1 LIDELNIKND
11 MNFTLGLNGELILKC
26 KKYGV
31 IKMEN
36 SINEIMMKK
45 ENKGNLKTF
54 QLMWELIKY
63 RPWLYLANCVIWII
77 IHVSPVIPGL
87 IAKEFFD
94 TLSGRGT
101 LNVGIWGL
109 IVLIAVTAIVTIM
122 GIFCGATTDI
132 IHRFTMSA
140 LIRRNL
146 LQCILQ
152 KPGANSIPYS
162 LGEAVNCFRDD
173 AEQAEDSISWTLDVI
188 GTAVFAIVAIVILL
202 SINAKITIFVFT
214 PLVAVVA
221 IAQIASER
229 VEKYR
234 TASRE
239 ATGKVT
245 GALGEIFGSIQ
256 AIQVSG
262 SGGHIVNHLNELN
275 KERHKMVLKDSLLSQ
290 LLDSVFT
297 NTVSIGTGFIL
308 LLVGQSMKG
317 GSFTVGDFAL
327 FIYYLT
333 FVADF
338 THFFGTFI
346 AHYQQTGVAFKR
358 MHELLQGEPQETLVK
373 HNPLY
378 LKGKFEEPKCNLGV
392 EGKELK
398 ELQVK
403 ALTYIY
409 KTSNAGIKD
418 VNFTLKGKSF
428 TVITGRIGAGKTT
441 LLKTLLGLL
450 TSDSGSI
457 YWNGERVKEPSE
469 FFVPPVSAYTAQ
481 VPNLFSDTVRNN
493 ILLGLPENQVDLNSA
508 IASAILQQDLNT
520 LEYGLDTVIGPKGV
534 KLSGG
539 QIQRVAAARMFV
551 RNSELLIFDDIS
563 SALDVETEM
572 KLWNRIFEQQD
583 KTCLVVSNRRFALQK
598 ADNIIVMKDGHV
610 EAQGTLEELLKG
622 CEEMR
627 QIWGEK

>member
-1 LIDELNIKND
+1 
-11 MNFTLGLNGELILKC
+11 
-26 KKYGV
+26 
-31 IKMEN
+31 MEN
-36 SINEIMMKK
+36 SISEIPTKK
-45 ENKGNLKTF
+45 ENKGAMKTF
-54 QLMWELIKY
+54 QLMWQLIKY
-63 RPWLYLANCVIWII
+63 RPWLYLANCLIWIF

-94 TLSGRGT
+94 TLSGKGT

-109 IVLIAVTAIVTIM
+109 IVLIAVTALVTIM
-122 GIFCGATTDI
+122 GIFCGSRTDI
-132 IHRFTMSA
+132 VHRFTMSA

-173 AEQAEDSISWTLDVI
+173 AEQAEDAISWTLDVI

-221 IAQIASER
+221 IAQIASKR

-245 GALGEIFGSIQ
+245 GALGEIFGSVQ

-262 SGGHIVNHLNELN
+262 SEEYIINHLNNLN
-275 KERHKMVLKDSLLSQ
+275 KERHKMVLRDSVLSQ

-358 MHELLQGEPQETLVK
+358 MHELLQGESQETLVK

-378 LKGKFEEPKCNLGV
+378 LKGKLEEPMSNLNV
-392 EGKELK
+392 EGKKLRKLK
-398 ELQVK
+398 VRK
-403 ALTYIY
+403 LTYIY
-409 KTSNAGIKD
+409 KNSGGGIKD
-418 VNFTLKGKSF
+418 VNFILKENTF
-428 TVITGRIGAGKTT
+428 TVITGRIGSGKTT

-450 TSDSGSI
+450 PAECGTI
-457 YWNGERVKEPSE
+457 YWNGERVKEPAQ
-469 FFVPPVSAYTAQ
+469 FFAPPISAYTAQ

-493 ILLGLPENQVDLNSA
+493 ILLGLPENEVDLKSA
-508 IASAILQQDLNT
+508 IDSSILQEDLDT
-520 LEYGLDTVIGPKGV
+520 LEKGLDTIIGPKGV

-551 RNSELLIFDDIS
+551 RKSELLVFDDIS
-563 SALDVETEM
+563 SALDVETET

-598 ADNIIVMKDGHV
+598 ADNIIVMKDGQV
-610 EAQGTLEELLKG
+610 EAQGTLEELLEN
-622 CEEMR
+622 CEEMSK
-627 QIWGEK
+627 IWGEKNK

>member
-1 LIDELNIKND
+1 
-11 MNFTLGLNGELILKC
+11 
-26 KKYGV
+26 
-31 IKMEN
+31 MEN
-36 SINEIMMKK
+36 SIKEIPTK
-45 ENKGNLKTF
+45 EEHKGNMKTF

-63 RPWLYLANCVIWII
+63 RPWLYLVNCLIWIF

-94 TLSGRGT
+94 TLSGKAT

-109 IVLIAVTAIVTIM
+109 IVLTAVTAIVTIM
-122 GIFCGATTDI
+122 GIFCGASTDI
-132 IHRFTMSA
+132 VHRFTMSA

-162 LGEAVNCFRDD
+162 VGEAVNCFRDD
-173 AEQAEDSISWTLDVI
+173 ADQAEDAISWTLDVI

-202 SINAKITIFVFT
+202 SINAKITVFVFT

-245 GALGEIFGSIQ
+245 GALGEIFGSVQ

-262 SGGHIVNHLNELN
+262 SEDYIINHLNELN
-275 KERHKMVLKDSLLSQ
+275 KERHKMVLRDSVLSQ

-358 MHELLQGEPQETLVK
+358 MYELLQGEPQETLVK
-373 HNPLY
+373 HNALH
-378 LKGKFEEPKCNLGV
+378 LKGEIEETKCNLNI
-392 EGKELK
+392 EGERFKKLK
-398 ELQVK
+398 VK
-403 ALTYIY
+403 RLTYIY
-409 KTSNAGIKD
+409 KNSGGGIKD
-418 VNFTLKGKSF
+418 IDFKLKEKSF
-428 TVITGRIGAGKTT
+428 TVITGRIGSGKTT

-450 TSDSGSI
+450 PADYGTI
-457 YWNGERVKEPSE
+457 YWNGERVKEPAQ

-493 ILLGLPENQVDLNSA
+493 ILLGLPDDQVD
-508 IASAILQQDLNT
+508 
-520 LEYGLDTVIGPKGV
+520 
-534 KLSGG
+534 
-539 QIQRVAAARMFV
+539 
-551 RNSELLIFDDIS
+551 
-563 SALDVETEM
+563 
-572 KLWNRIFEQQD
+572 
-583 KTCLVVSNRRFALQK
+583 
-598 ADNIIVMKDGHV
+598 
-610 EAQGTLEELLKG
+610 
-622 CEEMR
+622 
-627 QIWGEK
+627 

>member
-1 LIDELNIKND
+1 
-11 MNFTLGLNGELILKC
+11 
-26 KKYGV
+26 
-31 IKMEN
+31 MEN
-36 SINEIMMKK
+36 SISEIPTKK
-45 ENKGNLKTF
+45 ENKGAMKTF
-54 QLMWELIKY
+54 QLMWQLIKY
-63 RPWLYLANCVIWII
+63 RPWLYLANCLIWIF

-94 TLSGRGT
+94 TLSGKGT

-109 IVLIAVTAIVTIM
+109 IVLIAVTALVTIM
-122 GIFCGATTDI
+122 GIFCGSRTDI
-132 IHRFTMSA
+132 VHRFTMSA

-173 AEQAEDSISWTLDVI
+173 AEQAEDAISWTLDVI

-221 IAQIASER
+221 IAQIASKR

-245 GALGEIFGSIQ
+245 GALGEIFGSVQ

-262 SGGHIVNHLNELN
+262 SEEYIINHLNNLN
-275 KERHKMVLKDSLLSQ
+275 KERHKMVLRDSVLSQ

-358 MHELLQGEPQETLVK
+358 MHELLQGESQETLVK

-378 LKGKFEEPKCNLGV
+378 LKGKLEEPMSNLNV
-392 EGKELK
+392 EGKKVRKLK
-398 ELQVK
+398 VRK
-403 ALTYIY
+403 LTYIY
-409 KTSNAGIKD
+409 KNSGGGIKD
-418 VNFTLKGKSF
+418 VNFILKENTF
-428 TVITGRIGAGKTT
+428 TVITGRIGSGKTT

-450 TSDSGSI
+450 PAECGTI
-457 YWNGERVKEPSE
+457 YWNGERVKEPAQ
-469 FFVPPVSAYTAQ
+469 FFAPPISSYTAQ

-493 ILLGLPENQVDLNSA
+493 ILLGLPENEVDLKSA
-508 IASAILQQDLNT
+508 IDSSILQEDLDT
-520 LEYGLDTVIGPKGV
+520 LEKGLDTIIGPKGV

-551 RNSELLIFDDIS
+551 RKSELLVFDDIS
-563 SALDVETEM
+563 SALDVETET

-583 KTCLVVSNRRFALQK
+583 KTCLVVSNRRFALQN
-598 ADNIIVMKDGHV
+598 ADNIIVMKDGQV
-610 EAQGTLEELLKG
+610 EAQGTLEELLEN
-622 CEEMR
+622 CEEMSK
-627 QIWGEK
+627 IWGEKNK

>member
-1 LIDELNIKND
+1 
-11 MNFTLGLNGELILKC
+11 
-26 KKYGV
+26 
-31 IKMEN
+31 MEN
-36 SINEIMMKK
+36 SINEIPMNK
-45 ENKGNLKTF
+45 ENKGDVKTF
-54 QLMWELIKY
+54 KLMWELIKY
-63 RPWLYLANCVIWII
+63 RPWLYLANCLIWIF

-94 TLSGRGT
+94 TLSGKGS
-101 LNVGIWGL
+101 LNVGVWGL
-109 IVLIAVTAIVTIM
+109 MVLIAVTALVTIM
-122 GIFCGATTDI
+122 AIFCGARTDI

-162 LGEAVNCFRDD
+162 VGEAVNCFRDD
-173 AEQAEDSISWTLDVI
+173 AEQAEDAISWTLDVI

-245 GALGEIFGSIQ
+245 GALGEIFGSVQ

-262 SGGHIVNHLNELN
+262 SEDYIIKHLNKLN
-275 KERHKMVLKDSLLSQ
+275 KERHKMVLRDSVLSQ

-358 MHELLQGEPQETLVK
+358 MHELLQGEPQKTLVK

-378 LKGKFEEPKCNLGV
+378 LKGKLEEPKCNLNVG
-392 EGKELK
+392 GRKFKKLK
-398 ELQVK
+398 VK
-403 ALTYIY
+403 RLTYIY
-409 KTSNAGIKD
+409 KNSGGGIKD
-418 VNFTLKGKSF
+418 IDFKLKEKSF
-428 TVITGRIGAGKTT
+428 TVITGRIGSGKTT

-450 TSDSGSI
+450 PADCGTI
-457 YWNGERVKEPSE
+457 YWNGEKVKEPSE
-469 FFVPPVSAYTAQ
+469 FFVPPISAYTAQ
-481 VPNLFSDTVRNN
+481 IPNLFSETVRNN

-508 IASAILQQDLNT
+508 IVSAILQQDLDT
-520 LEYGLDTVIGPKGV
+520 LENGLDTVIGPKGV

-572 KLWNRIFEQQD
+572 KLWNRVFEQQD

-610 EAQGTLEELLKG
+610 EAQGTLDELLER
-622 CEEMR
+622 CDEMR
-627 QIWGEK
+627 QIWGS

>member
-1 LIDELNIKND
+1 
-11 MNFTLGLNGELILKC
+11 
-26 KKYGV
+26 
-31 IKMEN
+31 MEN
-36 SINEIMMKK
+36 SINEIRMKK
-45 ENKGNLKTF
+45 ENKGDMKTF
-54 QLMWELIKY
+54 RLMWELIKY
-63 RPWLYLANCVIWII
+63 RPWLYFVNCLIWIFI
-77 IHVSPVIPGL
+77 LVSPVIPGL

-94 TLSGRGT
+94 TLSGKAS
-101 LNVGIWGL
+101 LNIGIWGL

-122 GIFCGATTDI
+122 GIFCGAKTDI
-132 IHRFTMSA
+132 VHRFTMSA

-152 KPGANSIPYS
+152 KPGSNSIPYS
-162 LGEAVNCFRDD
+162 VGEAVNCFRDD
-173 AEQAEDSISWTLDVI
+173 AEQAEDAISWTLDVI

-202 SINAKITIFVFT
+202 NINAKITIFVFT

-234 TASRE
+234 RASRE

-245 GALGEIFGSIQ
+245 GALGEIFGSVQ

-262 SGGHIVNHLNELN
+262 SEDYIMNHLNKLN
-275 KERHKMVLKDSLLSQ
+275 RERHKMVLRDSVLSQ

-308 LLVGQSMKG
+308 LLVGQSMKV

-338 THFFGTFI
+338 THSFGTFI
-346 AHYQQTGVAFKR
+346 SDYQQTGVAFKR
-358 MHELLQGEPQETLVK
+358 MHELLQWEPQETLVK

-378 LKGKFEEPKCNLGV
+378 LKGKLEKPKCNLNV
-392 EGKELK
+392 EGKKLKKLKVEGLTYVYKNSGGGIKNINFMLK
-398 ELQVK
+398 E
-403 ALTYIY
+403 
-409 KTSNAGIKD
+409 
-418 VNFTLKGKSF
+418 KSF
-428 TVITGRIGAGKTT
+428 SVITGRIGSGKTT

-450 TSDSGSI
+450 PSDSGLI

-469 FFVPPVSAYTAQ
+469 FFVPPISAYTAQ
-481 VPNLFSDTVRNN
+481 VPNLFSDTMRNN

-508 IASAILQQDLNT
+508 IASGILEDDLDT
-520 LEYGLDTVIGPKGV
+520 LENGLDTVIGPKGV

-551 RNSELLIFDDIS
+551 RNPELLIFDDIS

-610 EAQGTLEELLKG
+610 QAQGTLDELLENS
-622 CEEMR
+622 EEMR
-627 QIWGEK
+627 QIWGS

>member
-1 LIDELNIKND
+1 
-11 MNFTLGLNGELILKC
+11 
-26 KKYGV
+26 
-31 IKMEN
+31 MEN
-36 SINEIMMKK
+36 SINKIGMKK
-45 ENKGNLKTF
+45 ENKGDMKTF
-54 QLMWELIKY
+54 RLMWELIKY
-63 RPWLYLANCVIWII
+63 RPWLYFANCLIWIFI
-77 IHVSPVIPGL
+77 LVSPVIPGL

-94 TLSGRGT
+94 TLSGKAS
-101 LNVGIWGL
+101 LNIGIWGL
-109 IVLIAVTAIVTIM
+109 IVLISVTAIVTIM
-122 GIFCGATTDI
+122 GIFCGARIDI
-132 IHRFTMSA
+132 VHRFTMSA

-152 KPGANSIPYS
+152 KPGSNSIPYS
-162 LGEAVNCFRDD
+162 VGEAVNCFRDD
-173 AEQAEDSISWTLDVI
+173 AEKAEDAISWTLDVI

-202 SINAKITIFVFT
+202 NINAKITIFVFT

-234 TASRE
+234 RASRE

-245 GALGEIFGSIQ
+245 GALGEIFGSVQ

-262 SGGHIVNHLNELN
+262 SEEYIMNHLNKLN
-275 KERHKMVLKDSLLSQ
+275 KERHKMVLRDSVLSQ

-308 LLVGQSMKG
+308 LLVGQSMKA

-338 THFFGTFI
+338 THSFGTFI
-346 AHYQQTGVAFKR
+346 SDYQQTGVAFKR

-378 LKGKFEEPKCNLGV
+378 LKGKLEKPKCNLNV
-392 EGKELK
+392 EGKELRK
-398 ELQVK
+398 LQVE

-409 KTSNAGIKD
+409 KNSNGGIQD
-418 VNFTLKGKSF
+418 VNFTLKEKSF
-428 TVITGRIGAGKTT
+428 TVITGRIGSGKTT
-441 LLKTLLGLL
+441 LLKTLIGLL
-450 TSDSGSI
+450 PSDSGTI

-469 FFVPPVSAYTAQ
+469 FFVPPISAYTAQ
-481 VPNLFSDTVRNN
+481 VPNLFSDTMRNN

-508 IASAILQQDLNT
+508 IASAILKEDLAT
-520 LEYGLDTVIGPKGV
+520 LENGLDTIIGPKGV

-551 RNSELLIFDDIS
+551 RNPELLIFDDIS

-572 KLWNRIFEQQD
+572 KLWNRIFENKD
-583 KTCLVVSNRRFALQK
+583 KTCLVVSNRRVALQK

-610 EAQGTLEELLKG
+610 EAQGTLDELLEN
-622 CEEMR
+622 CEEMT
-627 QIWGEK
+627 QIWGS

>member
-1 LIDELNIKND
+1 
-11 MNFTLGLNGELILKC
+11 
-26 KKYGV
+26 V
-31 IKMEN
+31 
-36 SINEIMMKK
+36 
-45 ENKGNLKTF
+45 
-54 QLMWELIKY
+54 
-63 RPWLYLANCVIWII
+63 
-77 IHVSPVIPGL
+77 
-87 IAKEFFD
+87 
-94 TLSGRGT
+94 
-101 LNVGIWGL
+101 
-109 IVLIAVTAIVTIM
+109 
-122 GIFCGATTDI
+122 
-132 IHRFTMSA
+132 HRFTMSA

-146 LQCILQ
+146 LECILQ

-162 LGEAVNCFRDD
+162 VGEAVNCFRDD
-173 AEQAEDSISWTLDVI
+173 AEQAEDAISWTLDVI

-202 SINAKITIFVFT
+202 NINVKITIFVFT

-221 IAQIASER
+221 IAQIASKR

-245 GALGEIFGSIQ
+245 GALGEIFGAVQ

-262 SGGHIVNHLNELN
+262 SQEHIINHLNKLN
-275 KERHKMVLKDSLLSQ
+275 KERHKMVLRDSVLSQ

-308 LLVGQSMKG
+308 LLVGQNMKA

-358 MHELLQGEPQETLVK
+358 MHELLQGEPKETLVK

-378 LKGKFEEPKCNLGV
+378 LKGKLEEPKCNLSI
-392 EGKELK
+392 EGKEFKKLK
-398 ELQVK
+398 VK
-403 ALTYIY
+403 RLTYVY
-409 KTSNAGIKD
+409 KNSGGGIKNID
-418 VNFTLKGKSF
+418 FILKKKSF
-428 TVITGRIGAGKTT
+428 TVITGRIGSGKTT

-450 TSDSGSI
+450 PADYGTI
-457 YWNGERVKEPSE
+457 YWNGEKVKEPSQ
-469 FFVPPVSAYTAQ
+469 FFVPPISAYTPQ
-481 VPNLFSDTVRNN
+481 VPNLFSDTMRNN
-493 ILLGLPENQVDLNSA
+493 ILLGLSEGQVDLNGA
-508 IASAILQQDLNT
+508 IASAILEEDLIT
-520 LEYGLDTVIGPKGV
+520 LENGLDTVIGPKGV

-539 QIQRVAAARMFV
+539 QIQRVAAARMFI
-551 RNSELLIFDDIS
+551 RNSELLVFDDIS

-572 KLWNRIFEQQD
+572 KLWNKIFEKQD
-583 KTCLVVSNRRFALQK
+583 KTCLVVSNRRFALKK

-610 EAQGTLEELLKG
+610 KAQGTLAELLEN
-622 CEEMR
+622 CDEMR
-627 QIWGEK
+627 QIWGDKNNF

>member
-1 LIDELNIKND
+1 
-11 MNFTLGLNGELILKC
+11 
-26 KKYGV
+26 
-31 IKMEN
+31 MEN
-36 SINEIMMKK
+36 ITNKIPLKK
-45 ENKGNLKTF
+45 EHKEDMKTF

-63 RPWLYLANCVIWII
+63 RPWLYFVNCIIWII

-94 TLSGRGT
+94 TLSGKAS

-109 IVLIAVTAIVTIM
+109 IVLTAVTAVVTIM

-132 IHRFTMSA
+132 VHRFTMSA

-162 LGEAVNCFRDD
+162 VGEAVNCFRDD

-188 GTAVFAIVAIVILL
+188 GTAVFAVVAIVILL

-221 IAQIASER
+221 IAQIASKR

-234 TASRE
+234 VASRE

-245 GALGEIFGSIQ
+245 GALGEIFGSVQ

-262 SGGHIVNHLNELN
+262 SEEYIINHLNKLN
-275 KERHKMVLKDSLLSQ
+275 KVRHKMVLRDSVLSQ

-308 LLVGQSMKG
+308 LLVGQSMKS

-358 MHELLQGEPQETLVK
+358 MHELLQGEAQETLVK

-378 LKGKFEEPKCNLGV
+378 LKEKLEEPKCNLNV
-392 EGKELK
+392 EGKKFKKLK
-398 ELQVK
+398 VK
-403 ALTYIY
+403 KLTYIY
-409 KTSNAGIKD
+409 KNSGGGIKD
-418 VNFTLKGKSF
+418 INFMLKEKTF
-428 TVITGRIGAGKTT
+428 TVITGRIGSGKTT

-450 TSDSGSI
+450 PAECGTI
-457 YWNGERVKEPSE
+457 YWNGELVKEPE
-469 FFVPPVSAYTAQ
+469 QFFVPPISAYTPQ

-493 ILLGLPENQVDLNSA
+493 ILLGLPENKVDLDNA
-508 IASAILQQDLNT
+508 IASSILQEDLDT
-520 LEYGLDTVIGPKGV
+520 LEKGLDTIIGPKGV

-539 QIQRVAAARMFV
+539 QIQRVAAARMFI
-551 RNSELLIFDDIS
+551 RNSELLVFDDIS
-563 SALDVETEM
+563 SALDIETEM
-572 KLWNRIFEQQD
+572 KLWNRIFQQKY

-598 ADNIIVMKDGHV
+598 ADNIIVMKEGHV
-610 EAQGTLEELLKG
+610 EAQGTLEELLEN

-627 QIWGEK
+627 KIWGKKNK

>member
-1 LIDELNIKND
+1 
-11 MNFTLGLNGELILKC
+11 M
-26 KKYGV
+26 
-31 IKMEN
+31 
-36 SINEIMMKK
+36 
-45 ENKGNLKTF
+45 KTF
-54 QLMWELIKY
+54 RLMWELIKY
-63 RPWLYLANCVIWII
+63 RPWLYFVNCLIWIFI
-77 IHVSPVIPGL
+77 LVSPVIPGL

-94 TLSGRGT
+94 TLSGKAS
-101 LNVGIWGL
+101 LNIGIWGL

-122 GIFCGATTDI
+122 GIFCGAKTDI
-132 IHRFTMSA
+132 VHRFTMSA

-152 KPGANSIPYS
+152 KPGSNSIPYS
-162 LGEAVNCFRDD
+162 VGEAVNCFRDD
-173 AEQAEDSISWTLDVI
+173 AEQAEDAISWTLDVI

-202 SINAKITIFVFT
+202 NINAKITIFVFT

-234 TASRE
+234 RASRE

-245 GALGEIFGSIQ
+245 GALGEIFGSVQ

-262 SGGHIVNHLNELN
+262 SEDYIMNHLNKLN
-275 KERHKMVLKDSLLSQ
+275 RERHKMVLRDSVLSQ

-308 LLVGQSMKG
+308 LLVGQSMKV

-338 THFFGTFI
+338 THSFGTFI
-346 AHYQQTGVAFKR
+346 SDYQQTGVAFKR
-358 MHELLQGEPQETLVK
+358 MHELLQWEPQETLVK

-378 LKGKFEEPKCNLGV
+378 LKGKLEKPKCNLNV
-392 EGKELK
+392 EGKKLKKLKVEGLTYVYKNSGGGIKNINFMLK
-398 ELQVK
+398 E
-403 ALTYIY
+403 
-409 KTSNAGIKD
+409 
-418 VNFTLKGKSF
+418 KSF
-428 TVITGRIGAGKTT
+428 SVITGRIGSGKTT

-450 TSDSGSI
+450 PSDSGLI

-469 FFVPPVSAYTAQ
+469 FFVPPISAYTAQ
-481 VPNLFSDTVRNN
+481 VPNLFSDTMRNN

-508 IASAILQQDLNT
+508 IASGILEDDLDT
-520 LEYGLDTVIGPKGV
+520 LENGLDTVIGPKGV

-551 RNSELLIFDDIS
+551 RNPELLIFDDIS

-610 EAQGTLEELLKG
+610 QAQGTLDELLENS
-622 CEEMR
+622 EEMR
-627 QIWGEK
+627 QIWGS

>member
-1 LIDELNIKND
+1 
-11 MNFTLGLNGELILKC
+11 
-26 KKYGV
+26 
-31 IKMEN
+31 MEN
-36 SINEIMMKK
+36 SINEIRMKK
-45 ENKGNLKTF
+45 ENKGDMKTF
-54 QLMWELIKY
+54 RLMWELIKY
-63 RPWLYLANCVIWII
+63 RPWLYFVNCLIWIFI
-77 IHVSPVIPGL
+77 LVSPVIPGL

-94 TLSGRGT
+94 TLSGKAS
-101 LNVGIWGL
+101 LNIGIWGL

-122 GIFCGATTDI
+122 GIFCGAKTDI
-132 IHRFTMSA
+132 VHRFTMSA

-152 KPGANSIPYS
+152 KPGSNSIPYS
-162 LGEAVNCFRDD
+162 VGEAVNCFRDD
-173 AEQAEDSISWTLDVI
+173 AEQAEDAISWTLDVI

-202 SINAKITIFVFT
+202 NINAKITIFVFT

-234 TASRE
+234 RASRE

-245 GALGEIFGSIQ
+245 GALGEIFGSVQ

-262 SGGHIVNHLNELN
+262 SEDYIMNHLNKLN
-275 KERHKMVLKDSLLSQ
+275 RERHKMVLRDSVLSQ

-308 LLVGQSMKG
+308 LLVGQSMKV

-338 THFFGTFI
+338 THSFGTFI
-346 AHYQQTGVAFKR
+346 SDYQQTGVAFKR
-358 MHELLQGEPQETLVK
+358 MHELLQWEPQETLVK

-378 LKGKFEEPKCNLGV
+378 LKGKLEKPKCNLNV
-392 EGKELK
+392 EGKKLKKLKVEGLTYVYKNSGGGIKNINFMLK
-398 ELQVK
+398 E
-403 ALTYIY
+403 
-409 KTSNAGIKD
+409 
-418 VNFTLKGKSF
+418 KSF
-428 TVITGRIGAGKTT
+428 SVITGRIGSGKTT

-450 TSDSGSI
+450 PSDSGLI

-469 FFVPPVSAYTAQ
+469 FFVPPISAYTAQ
-481 VPNLFSDTVRNN
+481 VPNLFSDTMRNN

-508 IASAILQQDLNT
+508 IASAILKEDLDA
-520 LEYGLDTVIGPKGV
+520 LENGLDTVIGPKGV

-551 RNSELLIFDDIS
+551 RNPELLIFDDIS

-610 EAQGTLEELLKG
+610 EAQGTLDELLENS
-622 CEEMR
+622 EEMR
-627 QIWGEK
+627 QIWGS